1 MNADLTADKKTLT
14 RTSRNLSIHKN
25 RSLMTNQSDHVYRYN
40 LVDAISFTLCWLP
53 NYIVDISQ
61 PFVSQESVYTLGA
74 TESTWNMSQISNS
87 KNCNMNFIWTDWKWI
102 FEKIIMSWATYTARI
117 LVVTYFTMSPFFYF
131 FYFGILTKE
140 NETEILIYG
149 DLNEFLML
157 ATGFRFWYHRCS
169 TWYKKMF
176 ISESEM

>member
-1 MNADLTADKKTLT
+1 
-14 RTSRNLSIHKN
+14 
-25 RSLMTNQSDHVYRYN
+25 
-40 LVDAISFTLCWLP
+40 
-53 NYIVDISQ
+53 
-61 PFVSQESVYTLGA
+61 
-74 TESTWNMSQISNS
+74 
-87 KNCNMNFIWTDWKWI
+87 
-102 FEKIIMSWATYTARI
+102 MSWATYTARI

-169 TWYKKMF
+169 T
-176 ISESEM
+176 